1 MAILDQFEGPIK
13 SPRQS
18 HFGAPGVAASI
29 TAGFH
34 ELRVTMLGCDPEELK
49 KGDKHTLQHM
59 HANKRLHTH
68 THTHT
73 DGAHLRECKAW
84 VGPGCGPAV
93 LCRPSGAGPH
103 RLAGPLATGAAPR

>member
-59 HANKRLHTH
+59 HANKRLQTH
-68 THTHT
+68 THTQT
-73 DGAHLRECKAW
+73 GLTSGSVKRGSDQGAVPRCC
-84 VGPGCGPAV
+84 VGPRGRG
-93 LCRPSGAGPH
+93 L
-103 RLAGPLATGAAPR
+103 TG